1 MANKNICTTGVLG
14 SLSSSTN
21 AIVETNGELA
31 RFNLYN
37 KFNAVDTQIN
47 KLNNLCTYGNEVV
60 VGQLS
65 DGTPIYNK
73 TISFSGDAWT
83 NTTNYT
89 LYQIAHGISGLR
101 LVLDINI
108 SGCSTT
114 KTDVYPIPFYSVNGT
129 LYTFL
134 YNINTNSMSFY
145 NKGTAWTGYTIVVN
159 IKYTKA

>member
-1 MANKNICTTGVLG
+1 MANKNICAIAVLN
-14 SLSSSTN
+14 SITENTN

-31 RFNLYN
+31 RFNLSN
-37 KFNAVDTQIN
+37 KFSDVESQIDE
-47 KLNNLCTYGNEVV
+47 LNNLCIYGNEVV

-65 DGTPIYNK
+65 NGTPIYNK
-73 TISFSGDAWT
+73 TITFSGDAWT
-83 NTTNYT
+83 NTSNYT
-89 LYQIAHGISGLR
+89 LYQVAHGISGLR

>member
-1 MANKNICTTGVLG
+1 MADKNICATEILDSVT
-14 SLSSSTN
+14 SNTN

-37 KFNAVDTQIN
+37 IDTQIN
-47 KLNNLCTYGNEVV
+47 KLNNLCVYGDEVV
-60 VGQLS
+60 IGQLS
-65 DGTPIYNK
+65 NGTPIYNK

-89 LYQIAHGISGLR
+89 LYQVAHGISNLR
-101 LVLDINI
+101 LVLDINMN
-108 SGCSTT
+108 GCSTT
-114 KTDVYPIPFYSVNGT
+114 KTDVYPIPFYSTSGV
-129 LYTFL
+129 LDTFL

-145 NKGTAWTGYTIVVN
+145 NKGTSWAGYTIVIN